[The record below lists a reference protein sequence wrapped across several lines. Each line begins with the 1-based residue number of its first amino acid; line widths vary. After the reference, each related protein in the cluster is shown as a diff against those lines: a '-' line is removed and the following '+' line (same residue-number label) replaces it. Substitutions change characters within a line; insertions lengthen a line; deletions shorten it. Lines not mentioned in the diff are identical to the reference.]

1 MKTSVFLRIIAATAL
16 LAGPLTACNTGN
28 EAGDTNVERGSAKDL
43 GMDTNMPG
51 QNLGADSA
59 TSGLSADTAK
69 TPTGR
74 QVYEQG
80 ADRKDRNNDG
90 LAD

>member
-1 MKTSVFLRIIAATAL
+1 MKTSVFPRIIAAAAL
-16 LAGPLTACNTGN
+16 LAGSLTACNTGS
-28 EAGDTNVERGSAKDL
+28 EAGDTNVERGAAKDL

-51 QNLGADSA
+51 QNLAADSA
-59 TSGLSADTAK
+59 TSGMNRDTMK

-74 QVYEQG
+74 QVYEEG

>member
-1 MKTSVFLRIIAATAL
+1 MKTSVFLRFITAAVL

-43 GMDTNMPG
+43 GVEPTSP
-51 QNLGADSA
+51 QNASADSA

-74 QVYEQG
+74 QVYEEG
-80 ADRKDRNNDG
+80 ASRKDRNNDG